1 MPNGARVL
9 QGAIGS
15 VACIE
20 VTVSER
26 MKDILWIPVNALQA
40 LWMVGFTAFCFVPGM
55 LTVLFTGN
63 SEAAFSMGRAFW
75 GPLNLRMG
83 FSSLTI
89 EGREHLPPAGA
100 PFVAMFNHQSM
111 IDIIVAW
118 LVLPTGPRFV
128 AKKQL
133 LYVPV
138 VGLFMLVM
146 GMVPIDRSNRHAAI
160 AALRKAQDVIKRGR
174 ILAVFPEG
182 TRTRDGRVMPFKKGV
197 FVVAQK
203 ANAPILPIALEG
215 CATLVPRTGW
225 HPRPSKLRVMVG
237 APIDA
242 RGMSRD
248 ALMRACHSAIIDQ
261 NVAIGGPGG
270 DKGNPIAAS
279 EDDGKRVVGDTPAAA
294 AA

>member
-1 MPNGARVL
+1 
-9 QGAIGS
+9 
-15 VACIE
+15 
-20 VTVSER
+20 VSER
-26 MKDILWIPVNALQA
+26 LKDILWIPVNALQA
-40 LWMVGFTAFCFVPGM
+40 LWMVGFTGFCFVPGM

-83 FSSLTI
+83 FSSVTI

-111 IDIIVAW
+111 IDIIIAW

-138 VGLFMLVM
+138 VGLFMLIM

-203 ANAPILPIALEG
+203 ANAPIVPISLEG

-225 HPRPSKLRVMVG
+225 KPRPSAVRVKVS

-242 RGMSRD
+242 RGMNRD
-248 ALMRACHSAIIDQ
+248 ELMRLVHAAVVDGNI
-261 NVAIGGPGG
+261 AIGGPGG
-270 DKGNPIAAS
+270 DRSTPIAAS
-279 EDDGKRVVGDTPAAA
+279 EDDAKRVPHDTPAAA

>member
-1 MPNGARVL
+1 VSPRVKDLLWVPINVL
-9 QGAIGS
+9 QA
-15 VACIE
+15 V
-20 VTVSER
+20 
-26 MKDILWIPVNALQA
+26 
-40 LWMVGFTAFCFVPGM
+40 WMVAFTGFCFVPGM
-55 LTVLFTGN
+55 LTVLVTGN
-63 SEAAFSMGRAFW
+63 PEAAFSLGRAFW
-75 GPLNLRMG
+75 GPLNLKMG

-100 PFVAMFNHQSM
+100 PFVAMMNHQSM

-118 LVLPTGPRFV
+118 MVLPTGPRFV
-128 AKKQL
+128 AKKVL

-138 VGLFMLVM
+138 VGVFMWVM

-182 TRTRDGRVMPFKKGV
+182 TRTKDGRVLPFKKGV

-203 ANAPILPIALEG
+203 ANAPIVPIALEG

-225 HPRPSKLRVMVG
+225 KPRPSQLRVKIG

-242 RGMSRD
+242 RGVPRD
-248 ALMRACHSAIIDQ
+248 ELMARVRTAIIDL
-261 NVAIGGPGG
+261 NVGAGGLGG
-270 DKGNPIAAS
+270 DKTTIIATS
-279 EDDGKRVVGDTPAAA
+279 DDDAPRAAVDSQA
-294 AA
+294 VPV